1 MSRKI
6 QIVYSL
12 DFLTDNI
19 FLDILSQNSN
29 SQIIDLKKNIKEE
42 IESENYLGIKLKE
55 QINTGSFISDDL
67 ITDLIF
73 KEIKKS
79 KRNIVLKN
87 YPTSID
93 QYKKLKNKLKSTNT
107 GISRFWKLSTL
118 NVDQVVQNE
127 IKKLETLN
135 YLKTDI
141 NPSSI
146 RNEINIR
153 ITNLNNSINDL
164 IKTEY
169 IKLNE
174 INVDFEKDLTNLF
187 IEKITNNDIIF

>member
-12 DFLTDNI
+12 DFLADNI